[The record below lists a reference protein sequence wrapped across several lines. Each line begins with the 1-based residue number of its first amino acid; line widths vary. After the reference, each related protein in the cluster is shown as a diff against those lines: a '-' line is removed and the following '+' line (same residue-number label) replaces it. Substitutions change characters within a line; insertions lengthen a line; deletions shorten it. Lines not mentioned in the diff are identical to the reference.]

1 MLELLAGTSLSH
13 QLAVHGYVLMSDHF
27 HLLATPADRH
37 GLSRAMQTVGRAYV
51 RYFNDRYERAGAL
64 WDGRFKATVIESER
78 YLFTCMAYIELN
90 PVRAGI
96 VSRPEEYAWSSFGH
110 HAGRQPDTLV
120 KEHSLFWTLG
130 NTPFAREA
138 AYKAIIDNEVS
149 TADQR
154 SIVDA
159 TLKGWALGSED
170 FLNAIAPT
178 LSRRGLP
185 MQRGRPRKSA

>member
-1 MLELLAGTSLSH
+1 
-13 QLAVHGYVLMSDHF
+13 
-27 HLLATPADRH
+27 
-37 GLSRAMQTVGRAYV
+37 MQTVGRAYV
-51 RYFNDRYERAGAL
+51 RYFNDRYERTGAL

-96 VSRPEEYAWSSFGH
+96 ASRPEEYVWSSFGH

-138 AYKAIIDNEVS
+138 AYKAIIDNGVS

-159 TLKGWALGSED
+159 TLKGWALGSDD
-170 FLNAIAPT
+170 FHNAIAPA

-185 MQRGRPRKSA
+185 MQRGRPRKSP